1 MAKIIEEEDASS
13 DINSDN
19 YNNNNDSYSF
29 NYHYN
34 NSKSQ
39 DIRIKNLASIMM
51 KNNIE
56 DTPPKKIQK
65 RPRLKS
71 MTTPISTHWRRKTI
85 LVLVWPTK
93 TKSSSVWKAMNMW
106 PLRPLPPPS
115 IPIPPKTWCLW
126 RGKASGKWRF
136 SMSWDNLW
144 MSLKQKDQG
153 RCILV

>member
-39 DIRIKNLASIMM
+39 DIRIKNLTSLMM

-71 MTTPISTHWRRKTI
+71 MTTPNSNFFFRRKRRNF
-85 LVLVWPTK
+85 K
-93 TKSSSVWKAMNMW
+93 KSFEKAKKN
-106 PLRPLPPPS
+106 
-115 IPIPPKTWCLW
+115 K
-126 RGKASGKWRF
+126 
-136 SMSWDNLW
+136 
-144 MSLKQKDQG
+144 
-153 RCILV
+153 

>member
-39 DIRIKNLASIMM
+39 DIRIKNLSTMM
-51 KNNIE
+51 LSDNI
-56 DTPPKKIQK
+56 DTPPKKFHQ

-71 MTTPISTHWRRKTI
+71 MTTPNPNFFLEEKEEILKNLSKKQRKTSDYSEKDS
-85 LVLVWPTK
+85 L
-93 TKSSSVWKAMNMW
+93 SFNSRESV
-106 PLRPLPPPS
+106 
-115 IPIPPKTWCLW
+115 I
-126 RGKASGKWRF
+126 
-136 SMSWDNLW
+136 
-144 MSLKQKDQG
+144 
-153 RCILV
+153 